1 MQFFSGFRFTDLLFG
16 KISGGYLSAARFITP
31 YAALLLLCCMPPAV
45 LKAAA
50 STAPD
55 AGRAGITQVRSFVV
69 SGTVTN
75 ENDEALPGAS
85 VRIKGTSKGM
95 TTDMNGKFMIE
106 VEREEDSLTFSF
118 MGYYN
123 TTVKVGNQRTIAV
136 KLLPDEESRKL
147 NEVQVVGYGTQKKI
161 TMVGAVSS
169 VSPREIQKYSTPSLT
184 NAIGGKLAGIVTR
197 QTSGEPGYDAAK
209 VFIRGLV
216 SQSGTNKPLIIVDG
230 VERELQ
236 DYWTTMN
243 IQEIESFSVL
253 KDAASTAVYG
263 NRGANGVIMITTRR
277 GAVGK
282 PNITFRTEAALV
294 VPMRIEDNIDGYEY
308 ALLHNEA
315 LTNVGERPKFS
326 PAEIQKYKDGSEPY
340 LYPNVNWYDV
350 ALKKRTRQ
358 MMNNLG
364 VSGGTETVKY
374 YLNLGYTIQE
384 GIYNEDPANSYKT
397 NAALKRYNFRSNVDV
412 KLSKRFSL
420 ALGLSGIISNT
431 NFPGRDAGRILMGL
445 KLTAPNT
452 YPVKNPNGS
461 QPGAFGDLLLSPYAL
476 VTQTGYTKQFYNT
489 LVTNLS
495 AKWDLSYVT
504 PGLSARG
511 LVAFDVVDITENIR
525 QKMPAT
531 YSYAKDPVTGAETYK
546 QWSTESPLG
555 LQNRNETYRTM
566 YAQAGI
572 DYERAFGDHHVTGM
586 LTAERREFTNVNA
599 ANSIQNLPERRQ
611 GLISRLTYNYDY
623 RYLLQLSAGYNGS
636 ENFPKGKRY
645 GLFPAIGAGWI
656 VSSEKFWNKNVV
668 NLLKLRGNYGI
679 VGNDRIG
686 GARFLYLSTYN
697 KSAPGYVFG
706 LGQNTDPGGKS
717 EARIGNVNVTW
728 ETAYKTDLGFDLEM
742 FNSRVTLSTSVFHE
756 RRTGQLLERRTIPIF
771 AGYPGGTVP
780 FGNVGITENKG
791 FEASLQLRN
800 TTKSGFYYSFTG
812 NFTFAKNT
820 IIEND
825 APPALYP
832 YQDLRGSS
840 IGSNLGY
847 RALGFFQDQ
856 RDIDNSPS
864 QTALQ
869 SMIRPGDIKYE
880 DVNKDGKITTADR
893 VIIGSYGSEP
903 QIMYGFGATG
913 AWKGF
918 DATIF
923 FTGAARRD
931 FFFTQGWTAW
941 AFSGQAGYYNVMQQV
956 YDKRFVVGGN
966 NEHAEFPAVR
976 AGSTNNYT
984 GSTLWQR
991 GGDYLRIKNAEI
1003 GYTIPIN
1010 VTKKAALKSIRV
1022 FVQGTNLATWDKIK
1036 VIDPESDFG
1045 TGGYPIPRNYNF
1057 GLEANF

>member
-1 MQFFSGFRFTDLLFG
+1 MQFSTGFRFTDLFFG
-16 KISGGYLSAARFITP
+16 KIRGGYISSAARFITP
-31 YAALLLLCCMPPAV
+31 YASVMLLFFYIAPAAAMAAGHTPPA
-45 LKAAA
+45 
-50 STAPD
+50 D
-55 AGRAGITQVRSFVV
+55 ARSFVV
-69 SGTVTN
+69 SGLVTN
-75 ENDEALPGAS
+75 EKDEALPGAS
-85 VRIKGTSKGM
+85 VRIKGTSKGV
-95 TTDMNGKFMIE
+95 TTDANGKFMIE
-106 VEREEDSLTFSF
+106 VQREEDSLVFSF
-118 MGYYN
+118 LSYYS
-123 TTVKVGNQRTIAV
+123 TTIKVGGQRNITV
-136 KLLPDEESRKL
+136 RLMPDEESQKL
-147 NEVQVVGYGTQKKI
+147 NEIQIVGYGTQKKI
-161 TMVGAVSS
+161 ANVGAVSS
-169 VSPREIQKYSTPSLT
+169 VSAREIQKYSTPSLT
-184 NAIGGKLAGIVTR
+184 NAIGGKLAGIITR

-243 IQEIESFSVL
+243 IQEIESFTVL

-277 GAVGK
+277 GVVGK
-282 PNITFRTEAALV
+282 PNITFRTEAAMV

-315 LTNVGERPKFS
+315 LENVGEAPKFS
-326 PAEIQKYKDGSEPY
+326 AEEIQKYKDGSDPY
-340 LYPNVNWYDV
+340 MYPNVNWYDV
-350 ALKKRTRQ
+350 VLKKRTRQ

-384 GIYNEDPANSYKT
+384 GIYNEDPANTYKT

-431 NFPGRDAGRILMGL
+431 NFPGTDAGRILMGL

-461 QPGAFGDLLLSPYAL
+461 QPGAFGDLLLNPYAL
-476 VTQTGYTKQFYNT
+476 TTQTGYTKQFYNT
-489 LVTNLS
+489 LVSNLS

-511 LVAFDVVDITENIR
+511 LVAFDVVDITQNIR
-525 QKMPAT
+525 RKTPAT
-531 YSYAKDPVTGAETYK
+531 YSYSKDPVTGAETYK
-546 QWSTESPLG
+546 QWATESPLG
-555 LQNRNETYRTM
+555 FYNLNETYRTM

-572 DYERAFGDHHVTGM
+572 DYDRSFGNHHVTGM
-586 LTAERREFTNVNA
+586 LTGERREFTNVNA
-599 ANSIQNLPERRQ
+599 GNSIANLPERRQ

-656 VSSEKFWNKNVV
+656 ISNEAFWNKNTFS
-668 NLLKLRGNYGI
+668 LLKLRGNYGI

-697 KSAPGYVFG
+697 KSATGYVFG
-706 LGQNTDPGGKS
+706 RDQNVNPGGKS
-717 EARIGNVNVTW
+717 EARIGNPDVTW

-742 FNSRVTLSTSVFHE
+742 FNGKFTLSSTVFHE
-756 RRTGQLLERRTIPIF
+756 RREGQLLERRTIPIY

-780 FGNVGITENKG
+780 FGNVGVTENKG
-791 FEASLQLRN
+791 IEANIQVRN
-800 TTKSGFYYSFTG
+800 TTKSGFYYSFTV
-812 NFTFAKNT
+812 NFTYAKNK

-832 YQDLRGSS
+832 YQDLRGYP

-847 RALGFFQDQ
+847 KALGFFQDQ
-856 RDIDNSPS
+856 EDIDKSPS

-869 SMIRPGDIKYE
+869 AIIRPGDIKYE
-880 DVNKDGKITTADR
+880 DINQDGKITSADR
-893 VIIGSYGSEP
+893 TVIGTYGSEP
-903 QIMYGFGATG
+903 QIMYGFGATA

-923 FTGAARRD
+923 FTGAANRD

-941 AFSGQAGYYNVMQQV
+941 AFSAQAGYYNVMQQV
-956 YDKRFVVGGN
+956 YDKRFIVGGN

-976 AGSTNNYT
+976 AASKNNYT

-991 GGDYLRIKNAEI
+991 SGDYLRIKNAEI
-1003 GYTIPIN
+1003 GYTIPVN
-1010 VTKKAALKSIRV
+1010 LTKKATLKSIRV
-1022 FVQGTNLATWDKIK
+1022 FIQGTNLATWDKIK